1 MHLRSEVQGSPVW
14 RATLMPEHSPSED
27 NPMSLAPL
35 PGPKTLTLPLLKQL
49 EALLRKADA
58 DPHCRALVLTSEGAE
73 FCRGM
78 DLHGLARGVAYDE
91 AIATYARVL
100 LLLRT
105 IRPATVCVIE
115 NAASGGGV
123 GLVAACDTVIAGRG
137 STFVLPELLLGL
149 LPAVV
154 LPVLIERIGA
164 GRARRLCLTG
174 ESLHGT
180 EAAQL
185 GLVDQCVDDAA
196 LALASCLKHLM
207 RISPAAVGRLK
218 RHLQETAGMSLEAAL
233 MAGAARTTAD
243 LRDPEVAA
251 AIAGF
256 VHGEMPPW
264 SIRYRVGGH
273 G

>member
-1 MHLRSEVQGSPVW
+1 MQLHREVQGPVW
-14 RATLMPEHSPSED
+14 RVTLSPDSSPAED

-35 PGPKTLTLPLLKQL
+35 PGPKTLTLAVLTAL
-49 EALLRKADA
+49 EALLRGADA
-58 DPHCRALVLTSEGAE
+58 DPQCRALVVTSEGAE

-78 DLHGLARGVAYDE
+78 DLHGLARGARYDE
-91 AIATYARVL
+91 AIAAYARVL

-123 GLVAACDTVIAGRG
+123 GLVAACDLVIAGRG

-154 LPVLIERIGA
+154 LPVLCERVGV
-164 GRARRLCLTG
+164 GRARRMCLTG

-185 GLVDQCVDDAA
+185 GLVDQCVDDPDLTLAA
-196 LALASCLKHLM
+196 TLKHLL

-218 RHLQETAGMSLEAAL
+218 RHLREIEGMPLEAAL
-233 MAGAARTTAD
+233 TAGAARTAAD
-243 LRDPEVAA
+243 LQDPEIMK
-251 AIAGF
+251 AIVGF
-256 VHGEMPPW
+256 VGGEMPPW
-264 SIRYRVGGH
+264 SIRYRVGGAK
-273 G
+273 

>member
-1 MHLRSEVQGSPVW
+1 MQLRSEAQGPVW
-14 RATLMPEHSPSED
+14 RATLLPDTSPSEH
-27 NPMSLAPL
+27 NPVSLAPL
-35 PGPKTLTLPLLKQL
+35 PGPKTLTPALLHAL
-49 EALLRKADA
+49 EALLRAADA
-58 DPHCRALVLTSEGAE
+58 DPQCRVLVLGSEGAE

-78 DLHGLARGVAYDE
+78 DLHGLVRGVAYDA

-123 GLVAACDTVIAGRG
+123 GLVAACDLAIAGRG
-137 STFVLPELLLGL
+137 ATFVLPELLLGL

-154 LPVLIERIGA
+154 LPVLCERVGV

-174 ESLHGT
+174 ESLHAN
-180 EAAQL
+180 EATQL
-185 GLVDQCVDDAA
+185 GLVDQCVDDVG
-196 LALASCLKHLM
+196 LALASTLKHLL

-218 RHLQETAGMSLEAAL
+218 RHLRDIEGAPLEAAL
-233 MAGAARTTAD
+233 TAGAARTTAD
-243 LRDPEVAA
+243 LQDPEIIE
-251 AIAGF
+251 AIRGF
-256 VHGEMPPW
+256 VGGEMPPW

>member
-1 MHLRSEVQGSPVW
+1 MAVLTGW
-14 RATLMPEHSPSED
+14 
-27 NPMSLAPL
+27 SLANL
-35 PGPKTLTLPLLKQL
+35 GPAYWNTVNL
-49 EALLRKADA
+49 AL
-58 DPHCRALVLTSEGAE
+58 
-73 FCRGM
+73 
-78 DLHGLARGVAYDE
+78 GVA
-91 AIATYARVL
+91 
-100 LLLRT
+100 
-105 IRPATVCVIE
+105 
-115 NAASGGGV
+115 
-123 GLVAACDTVIAGRG
+123 GLVGTHREDPCDLVIAGRG

-154 LPVLIERIGA
+154 LPVLCERIGA

-185 GLVDQCVDDAA
+185 GLVDQCVDDAT
-196 LALASCLKHLM
+196 LALATCLKHLM

-218 RHLQETAGMSLEAAL
+218 RQLQETSGMPLEAAL